1 MVEGSLQVL
10 AGDQRKDVVLTAGI
24 HVETKQCKT
33 LFINT
38 EPLCCCMLSSSRCGL
53 KSTDSGNILAGIREI
68 GLWEKYRELSLDVG
82 VGEEG

>member
-1 MVEGSLQVL
+1 MQVL

-38 EPLCCCMLSSSRCGL
+38 ASPVHAFQSEVRF
-53 KSTDSGNILAGIREI
+53 
-68 GLWEKYRELSLDVG
+68 EKYRRRNSGNRSL
-82 VGEEG
+82 GEISGAILGRGSG

>member
-38 EPLCCCMLSSSRCGL
+38 ASPLHAFQSEVRF
-53 KSTDSGNILAGIREI
+53 
-68 GLWEKYRELSLDVG
+68 EKYRHGKYPWRNSGNRSL
-82 VGEEG
+82 GEISGAILGRGSG

>member
-1 MVEGSLQVL
+1 MQVL

-33 LFINT
+33 LFINM
-38 EPLCCCMLSSSRCGL
+38 EPLRCCMLSSPRCGL
-53 KSTDSGNILAGIREI
+53 KSTGTGNIPGGIREI
-68 GLWEKYRELSLDVG
+68 GLWEKFRELSWDVG

>member
-33 LFINT
+33 LFINM
-38 EPLCCCMLSSSRCGL
+38 EPLRCMLSSPRCGL
-53 KSTDSGNILAGIREI
+53 KSTEGGIREI
-68 GLWEKYRELSLDVG
+68 GLWEKFRELSWDVG